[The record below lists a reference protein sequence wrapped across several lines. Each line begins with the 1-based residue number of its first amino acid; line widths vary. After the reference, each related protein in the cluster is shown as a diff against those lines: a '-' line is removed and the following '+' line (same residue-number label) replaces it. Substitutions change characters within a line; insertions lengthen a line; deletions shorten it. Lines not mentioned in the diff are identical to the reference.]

1 MIRTTKIGTAV
12 LGGLEAA
19 HLVKEISDGENAI
32 KSTAKSAINFVSSIA
47 GIGYGGAIG
56 AKYLGPVGS
65 LVGMGL
71 GAIAGNQVAK
81 IID

>member
-1 MIRTTKIGTAV
+1 M
-12 LGGLEAA
+12 GGLEAT
-19 HLVKEISDGENAI
+19 HLIKEISDGEDAI
-32 KSTAKSAINFVSSIA
+32 KSTTKSAINLFSSIA

-65 LVGMGL
+65 LIGMGL